1 MNEAK
6 PKGPSGQQ
14 RVLIVDDNQE
24 AAEMLQMLLE
34 MHGYTVEVAN
44 SGAQG
49 LAIHA
54 RFAPHVVCSDLNMP
68 GMSGYEFARAIRAS
82 GLPRPWLIAMS
93 GEELAGAQDIV
104 AAGFD
109 HSLVKPFSFDDM
121 LAGIQ
126 RMRAR
131 SA

>member
-1 MNEAK
+1 MNEAN
-6 PKGPSGQQ
+6 PTGPSGQQ

-54 RFAPHVVCSDLNMP
+54 HFVPHVVCSDLNMP
-68 GMSGYEFARAIRAS
+68 GMSGYEFARAVRAS
-82 GLPRPWLIAMS
+82 SLPRPWLIAMS
-93 GEELAGAQDIV
+93 GEGPAG
-104 AAGFD
+104 GRGHLGGRFR
-109 HSLVKPFSFDDM
+109 SKPRQAVF
-121 LAGIQ
+121 
-126 RMRAR
+126 AR
-131 SA
+131 

>member
-1 MNEAK
+1 MNDAH
-6 PKGPSGQQ
+6 PKGPPGQK
-14 RVLIVDDNQE
+14 RVLVVDDNEE

-54 RFAPHVVCSDLNMP
+54 HFAPHVVCSDLNMP
-68 GMSGYEFARAIRAS
+68 GMSGYEFARAVRAS
-82 GLPRPWLIAMS
+82 DLPRPWLIAMS
-93 GEELAGAQDIV
+93 GEGPAGARDIL

-109 HSLVKPFSFDDM
+109 RSLVKPFSLDDM
-121 LAGIQ
+121 LACVSNLV
-126 RMRAR
+126 AR